1 MFIEVH
7 PRAKPADVVL
17 LNVSDIEYAYPN
29 PEKEAGAVI
38 RLHGDGRNTMDLN
51 ESYEQLKVVDC
62 ESKQS
67 IGNKVSRGKI

>member
-7 PRAKPADVVL
+7 PRAKPAEVVL

-38 RLHGDGRNTMDLN
+38 RLHGDARNTMDLN
-51 ESYEQLKVVDC
+51 ESYEQLKMLIAKANG
-62 ESKQS
+62 EL
-67 IGNKVSRGKI
+67 GTR

>member
-17 LNVSDIEYAYPN
+17 LNISDIEYAYPN

-38 RLHGDGRNTMDLN
+38 RLHGDARNTMDLN
-51 ESYEQLKVVDC
+51 ESYEQLKLLIA
-62 ESKQS
+62 KA
-67 IGNKVSRGKI
+67 NKGLVKR